1 MYGLKLKKDHIVE
14 IIMGKRTYESFIVDT
29 SIRGKIGII
38 DSDSYELIMYL
49 NLDSVTKTTFEE
61 HILSQVTDS
70 FSKSEANKY
79 INNLDFTK
87 LKSDAYL
94 YNFKDLDVL
103 KTPCRIKIL
112 NETQIWVNF
121 DEKLIQ
127 EGYEQVSLFDL

>member
-1 MYGLKLKKDHIVE
+1 MYGLKLKKEHIVD

-49 NLDSVTKTTFEE
+49 NLDSVTKTTYEE

-70 FSKSEANKY
+70 YSKSEANKY

-103 KTPCRIKIL
+103 KTPCRIKIIS
-112 NETQIWVNF
+112 ETQIWVNF